1 MMYFIIYMC
10 IVLIG
15 TCIVLF
21 RRYYKIRKRSK
32 DGLDIYLTLMEAKY
46 ENYGFFER
54 VNIIARKY
62 ELAQSHAYQLVE
74 NEVNGDLSEFK
85 YLKS

>member
-1 MMYFIIYMC
+1 
-10 IVLIG
+10 
-15 TCIVLF
+15 
-21 RRYYKIRKRSK
+21 
-32 DGLDIYLTLMEAKY
+32 MEAKY

>member
-10 IVLIG
+10 SILIVA
-15 TCIVLF
+15 CIVLF

-54 VNIIARKY
+54 VNIIAKKY
-62 ELAQSHAYQLVE
+62 KLGPSHAYQLVE
-74 NEVNGDLSEFK
+74 SEVNGDLSEFK